1 MATLP
6 RGGTVHAVGESHYQD
21 ALLAVVGGRTRHS
34 VEHTCLAEL
43 CPEPT
48 NPYDDEAIAVQ
59 IGGQCVGYL
68 SRADARTFRPLVD
81 SAIASAGRATVA
93 RRRFT
98 TMALPTKPG
107 TACT

>member
-68 SRADARTFRPLVD
+68 SRAERSNVQA
-81 SAIASAGRATVA
+81 AGRQRHCV
-93 RRRFT
+93 RW
-98 TMALPTKPG
+98 PG
-107 TACT
+107 HG